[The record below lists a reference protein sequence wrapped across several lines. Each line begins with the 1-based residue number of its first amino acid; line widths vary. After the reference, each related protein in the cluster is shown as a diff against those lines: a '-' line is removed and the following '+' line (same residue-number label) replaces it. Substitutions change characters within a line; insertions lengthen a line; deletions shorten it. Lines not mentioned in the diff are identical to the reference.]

1 MVPITCN
8 EVGDCVACYIT
19 EILDCYSKLSQ
30 SLDLK
35 PSPKINGVFER
46 LVNLCKKVHSET
58 IASQVCRIYH
68 AVNVDYL
75 PDMLGTRSCRT
86 PKLLA

>member
-1 MVPITCN
+1 MVPITCD
-8 EVGDCVACYIT
+8 EVGDCVSCYIV

-35 PSPKINGVFER
+35 PSPVINGVFER
-46 LVNLCKKVHSET
+46 LVNICKNVHSET
-58 IASQVCRIYH
+58 IASQVCQTNH

-75 PDMLGTRSCRT
+75 PCMN
-86 PKLLA
+86 

>member
-1 MVPITCN
+1 MVPIRCD
-8 EVGDCVACYIT
+8 EVGDCVSCYVK

-35 PSPKINGVFER
+35 PSPNINGVFER
-46 LVNLCKKVHSET
+46 LVNVCRTVHSEA
-58 IASQVCRIYH
+58 IASQVCHFNH

-75 PDMLGTRSCRT
+75 PYMGGTRSCRT
-86 PKLLA
+86 LKLLA

>member
-1 MVPITCN
+1 MIPITFD
-8 EVGDCVACYIT
+8 EVSDCVSCYVR

-35 PSPKINGVFER
+35 PSPNVNGVFER
-46 LVNLCKKVHSET
+46 LVNLCRKVHSET
-58 IASQVCRIYH
+58 IASQVCRFDH
-68 AVNVDYL
+68 AVDVDYL
-75 PDMLGTRSCRT
+75 PHMDGTRSCQT